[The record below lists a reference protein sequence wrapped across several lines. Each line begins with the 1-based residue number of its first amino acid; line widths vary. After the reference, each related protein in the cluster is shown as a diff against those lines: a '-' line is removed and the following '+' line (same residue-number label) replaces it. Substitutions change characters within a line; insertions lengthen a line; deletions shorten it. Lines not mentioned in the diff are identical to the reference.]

1 MKKIMKIVYTVIT
14 SVYIFLQLGC
24 EPKENKWSAANFEI
38 KKRPSI
44 RYSEIVSGKL
54 DSSEKAEHELVK
66 KLNSQRQNNQTKSK
80 TNIFKQFYNWFRQK
94 F

>member
-1 MKKIMKIVYTVIT
+1 MYKIKYIVILLIT
-14 SVYIFLQLGC
+14 LIIQYGC
-24 EPKENKWSAANFEI
+24 EQKKNKWTASQFEI

-66 KLNSQRQNNQTKSK
+66 KINLKEKKSPK
-80 TNIFKQFYNWFRQK
+80 ASKNNIFIKLYNWFK
-94 F
+94 NK

>member
-1 MKKIMKIVYTVIT
+1 MKKIIKIVYNVIV
-14 SVYIFLQLGC
+14 SLYIFLQLGC
-24 EPKENKWSAANFEI
+24 EPKENKWSASNFEI

-44 RYSEIVSGKL
+44 RYSEMVSGKL

-66 KLNSQRQNNQTKSK
+66 ELNSQLQNDQTKSK
-80 TNIFKQFYNWFRQK
+80 TNIFKQFYNWFRQI